1 MNARAL
7 KSVRLG
13 VCVGVSWGLLQDNK
27 PWSLRYSLKQTERAV
42 ITRAFRGLRPEVNY
56 VPGQHLKI
64 PGLMQV
70 TKYDINTQSVTVPC
84 VGGSLSATF
93 SPDVVELDDLHLELG
108 PNYGPLIFAPV
119 AEALFEDMGVEAIRA
134 LALKAARNGHVILHT
149 LEITRSGRTIDCA
162 STLGDECA
170 CA

>member
-7 KSVRLG
+7 KSLRLG
-13 VCVGVSWGLLQDNK
+13 ACIGVSYGLLQDNK

-42 ITRAFRGLRPEVNY
+42 ITRAFQGLRPEVNY
-56 VPGQHLKI
+56 VPGQHLKM
-64 PGLMQV
+64 PGFMQV

-84 VGGSLSATF
+84 VGGSLWASF
-93 SPDVVELDDLHLELG
+93 SPDVAELDDLHLELG
-108 PNYGPLIFAPV
+108 PNYGHLIFAPV
-119 AEALFEDMGVEAIRA
+119 AEALFEDMEVGVIRA
-134 LALKAARNGHVILHT
+134 LALKAARDGHIVLHR

-162 STLGDECA
+162 STLEDECA